1 MTLPDRNLS
10 PSQAAR
16 RLGTTV
22 KALRLY
28 ERRGLLAPE
37 RNAAGWRVYAPA
49 DVARAAEVV
58 SLRRLG
64 LSLGQI
70 ARTIEGDGRD
80 LDVGL
85 AGHEDRLRD
94 QARHVAEAL
103 EKVRSLRADLHRG
116 QRPTAAELDLAL
128 AGAPLSVGFELPW
141 PWGGEWFELRDV
153 GRLTFITGPLGSGKT
168 RFSERLAQSLPDAR
182 FLGLDRSADPMIRQ
196 RLSEDPA
203 LAERVEHTLTWLIE
217 DGAERSDALLALVVA
232 LEAEAPSVLV
242 VDMVE
247 DGLGEATQEALV
259 AHLRLRLP
267 SKRAL
272 FLMTRSSSILDL
284 DVVSA
289 GEAVVLC
296 PANHAPPT
304 RIVPHPGGEG
314 YEAVATCLASPAVR
328 ARTVGVVAMRP
339 ASG

>member
-1 MTLPDRNLS
+1 MTRQPRNLS

-16 RLGTTV
+16 RLGTTT

-28 ERRGLLAPE
+28 EQRGLLAPG
-37 RNAAGWRVYAPA
+37 RNAAGWRVYTPA

-64 LSLGQI
+64 LSLSQI
-70 ARTIEGDGRD
+70 ARVMEGDGRD
-80 LDVGL
+80 LDAGL
-85 AGHEDRLRD
+85 ASHEDRLRE

-116 QRPTAAELDLAL
+116 QRPKAADLELAL
-128 AGAPLSVGFELPW
+128 ARAPLSVGFELPW
-141 PWGGEWFELRDV
+141 PWGGEWFDLRDV

-168 RFSERLAQSLPDAR
+168 RFSQRLARSLPDAG
-182 FLGLDRSADPMIRQ
+182 FLGLDRRTDRTSRQ
-196 RLSEDPA
+196 RLQEDPA
-203 LAERVEHTLTWLIE
+203 LAERVERTLAWLVE

-242 VDMVE
+242 IDMVE
-247 DGLGEATQEALV
+247 EDLDEVTQEALV
-259 AHLRLRLP
+259 AHLRLRPP

-284 DVVSA
+284 DA
-289 GEAVVLC
+289 LGAAEAVILC
-296 PANHAPPT
+296 PANHAPPL

-314 YEAVATCLASPAVR
+314 HEAVATCLATPAVR
-328 ARTVGVVAMRP
+328 ARTVGVVAVGP
-339 ASG
+339 GSG